1 MNITDLANSS
11 DRASEFLKSLANAQ
25 RLRIL
30 CLIME
35 GEQPVGKIAEAIG
48 ANRFGLVWRSCG
60 EVVPRRS
67 GRPFITT
74 AKKAD
79 RMFRLLGYASNL
91 MGLANAYLAGPRLH
105 HRRRTKLR

>member
-35 GEQPVGKIAEAIG
+35 GERPVGEIAEAIG
-48 ANRFGLVWRSCG
+48 ANQSSVSQNLALMRREGL
-60 EVVPRRS
+60 VVPRRS
-67 GRPFITT
+67 GQTIYYRL
-74 AKKAD
+74 ADKKLIK
-79 RMFRLLGYASNL
+79 MFRLLND
-91 MGLANAYLAGPRLH
+91 MFCQPD
-105 HRRRTKLR
+105 KD

>member
-35 GEQPVGKIAEAIG
+35 GERPVGEIAEAIG
-48 ANRFGLVWRSCG
+48 ANQSSVSQNLALMRREGL
-60 EVVPRRS
+60 VVPRRS
-67 GRPFITT
+67 GQTIYYRL
-74 AKKAD
+74 ADKKLIK
-79 RMFRLLGYASNL
+79 MFRLLNDMFCQPGAD
-91 MGLANAYLAGPRLH
+91 
-105 HRRRTKLR
+105 

>member
-35 GEQPVGKIAEAIG
+35 GERPVGEIAEAIG
-48 ANRFGLVWRSCG
+48 ANQSSVSQNLALMRREGL
-60 EVVPRRS
+60 VVPRRS
-67 GRPFITT
+67 GQTIYYRL
-74 AKKAD
+74 ADKKLIK
-79 RMFRLLGYASNL
+79 MFRLLNDMFCQPG
-91 MGLANAYLAGPRLH
+91 
-105 HRRRTKLR
+105 TD

>member
-35 GEQPVGKIAEAIG
+35 GEQPVGKIAETIG
-48 ANRFGLVWRSCG
+48 ANQSSVSQNLALMRREGL
-60 EVVPRRS
+60 VVPRRS
-67 GRPFITT
+67 GQTIYYRL
-74 AKKAD
+74 ADKKLIK
-79 RMFRLLGYASNL
+79 MFRLLSDMFCDADKS
-91 MGLANAYLAGPRLH
+91 
-105 HRRRTKLR
+105 